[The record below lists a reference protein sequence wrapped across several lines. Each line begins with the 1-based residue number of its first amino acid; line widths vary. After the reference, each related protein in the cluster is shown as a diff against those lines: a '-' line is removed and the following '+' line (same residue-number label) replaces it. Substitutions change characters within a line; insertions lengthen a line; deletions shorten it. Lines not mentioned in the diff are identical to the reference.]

1 MVAERDRK
9 DEAEE
14 RAEDNCGWKN
24 IDTKT
29 LGNTGKKKKKKKNS

>member
-14 RAEDNCGWKN
+14 RAEDDCGWKN
-24 IDTKT
+24 TDTRM
-29 LGNTGKKKKKKKNS
+29 LGNTRQKQE